1 MSQFKPQYSIKIRRV
16 VCHGAH
22 KIAGTLVTEEVGES
36 MPVQR
41 RVKGVII
48 FYDRLLHRFEDLW
61 FLEVLRHPRACLL
74 QWT

>member
-1 MSQFKPQYSIKIRRV
+1 
-16 VCHGAH
+16 
-22 KIAGTLVTEEVGES
+22 

-48 FYDRLLHRFEDLW
+48 FYDRLSDSFEDLW

-74 QWT
+74 